1 MSSYTAASPLQSIA
15 QFDDLHENAI
25 VIDSVSKRF
34 SACGARIGT
43 VITRNKELQ
52 QQLMKIAQARLS
64 VATLDQI
71 ASTAL
76 YNVDPSYF
84 DAVRAEYKLRRDTI
98 YAKLQEIPGVVCKE
112 PKGAF
117 YVMAKLPVDDTD
129 AFQTWLLTEF
139 QDNGETVMFAPGAG
153 FYATPGCGKNEVRL
167 AYILNKA
174 DIERAMDLLAMGIK
188 KYNELKK

>member
-1 MSSYTAASPLQSIA
+1 
-15 QFDDLHENAI
+15 
-25 VIDSVSKRF
+25 
-34 SACGARIGT
+34 
-43 VITRNKELQ
+43 
-52 QQLMKIAQARLS
+52 
-64 VATLDQI
+64 
-71 ASTAL
+71 
-76 YNVDPSYF
+76 
-84 DAVRAEYKLRRDTI
+84 
-98 YAKLQEIPGVVCKE
+98 VVCKE